1 MIKNKNKNRN
11 MIDVQPFTDINNIN
25 LIIFRYVYRILE
37 YFVGMNHLFLWK
49 QKLNEYPSL

>member
-25 LIIFRYVYRILE
+25 LIIFRYILE
-37 YFVGMNHLFLWK
+37 YFVGMNHLFLRK
-49 QKLNEYPSL
+49 QKLNESPSL